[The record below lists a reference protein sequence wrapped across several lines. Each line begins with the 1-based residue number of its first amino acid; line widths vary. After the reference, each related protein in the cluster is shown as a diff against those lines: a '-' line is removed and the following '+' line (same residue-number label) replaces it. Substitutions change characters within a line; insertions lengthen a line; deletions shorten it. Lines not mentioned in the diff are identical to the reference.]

1 MKMAF
6 SSGSCVAAYRAVM
19 CSLPVAFAT
28 LFLATVGPASPAMA
42 AGCVAGQ
49 EARALLERGEAIPFP
64 EALQRAGYSGD
75 QLAGGPQLCEAGG
88 RYVYR
93 VKIVEQGQ
101 VQSVTIPAN

>member
-1 MKMAF
+1 
-6 SSGSCVAAYRAVM
+6 M

-49 EARALLERGEAIPFP
+49 EARAVLERGEAITFP
-64 EALQRAGYSGD
+64 EALQRAGYSRD

-93 VKIVEQGQ
+93 IKIVEQGQ